1 MWVYIFYTDNPSSD
15 SAVDLKGYFERQC
28 ELNPRVCEEFYSR
41 LDRYCHHTL
50 LNTSRGNEGN
60 LRFASGGNAFEL
72 VHVNILVRHGDRT
85 PALTFRI
92 GSPRFYQCGL
102 VDGNQNWKGLRDF
115 PHPSPLPPEAR
126 IKTAYLKMFPG
137 TDSKRCGMGLLTNL
151 GFQQL
156 HALGTLMR
164 HKYATFIG
172 DAFANAKRIFV
183 HSTDYPR
190 TIHSAASFLLGFL
203 PDSSRIRQSTT
214 IHVSRGSAL
223 QAAPIGIK
231 LAYGFCVR
239 EVPFRIREMK
249 TTGYYSTEKRVWHPL
264 MERLC
269 DMFNLPNRN
278 EPIIQD
284 LFDHIAV
291 RACSSRLLP
300 CNNQGK
306 CVDYT
311 FAKKLFDFTDWSWRH
326 RYPPNS
332 STLVAMTFIRHTLL
346 DMMDNAIN
354 HRPPDMKFMLSFA
367 HDSTLVRVLA
377 ALGIVLD
384 EWVPYASRIVFE
396 LWRKKDSKQDLYY
409 VRVLFNGKPITNRI
423 PMLQKYRRTR
433 EETGLNLVQ
442 FSALKEYLTTG
453 KYRDVESWLSTCGT
467 RR

>member
-1 MWVYIFYTDNPSSD
+1 
-15 SAVDLKGYFERQC
+15 
-28 ELNPRVCEEFYSR
+28 
-41 LDRYCHHTL
+41 
-50 LNTSRGNEGN
+50 
-60 LRFASGGNAFEL
+60 
-72 VHVNILVRHGDRT
+72 
-85 PALTFRI
+85 
-92 GSPRFYQCGL
+92 
-102 VDGNQNWKGLRDF
+102 
-115 PHPSPLPPEAR
+115 
-126 IKTAYLKMFPG
+126 
-137 TDSKRCGMGLLTNL
+137 
-151 GFQQL
+151 
-156 HALGTLMR
+156 
-164 HKYATFIG
+164 
-172 DAFANAKRIFV
+172 
-183 HSTDYPR
+183 
-190 TIHSAASFLLGFL
+190 
-203 PDSSRIRQSTT
+203 
-214 IHVSRGSAL
+214 
-223 QAAPIGIK
+223 
-231 LAYGFCVR
+231 
-239 EVPFRIREMK
+239 MK
-249 TTGYYSTEKRVWHPL
+249 GYYSTEKRVWHPL

-291 RACSSRLLP
+291 RACNSRLLP

-311 FAKKLFDFTDWSWRH
+311 FAKKLFDFTDWSWSH

-354 HRPPDMKFMLSFA
+354 HRSPDMKFMLSFA

-396 LWRKKDSKQDLYY
+396 LWRKRDSKQDLYY
-409 VRVLFNGKPITNRI
+409 VRILFNGKPITNRV
-423 PMLQKYRRTR
+423 PMLQQYQRTR